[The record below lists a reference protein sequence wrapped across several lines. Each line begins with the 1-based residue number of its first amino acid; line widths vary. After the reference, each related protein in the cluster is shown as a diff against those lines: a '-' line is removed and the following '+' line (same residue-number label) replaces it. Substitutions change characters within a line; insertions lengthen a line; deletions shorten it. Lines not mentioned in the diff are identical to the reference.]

1 MALTDRFCRT
11 THDEGR
17 YSDGKGLYLVV
28 DRSGRR
34 WMFRYQLAGRRREMG
49 LGPYPEVGL
58 AVARQFAA
66 EARAKAKTGID
77 PIDARRAIR
86 AVPTFGA
93 FADQLIT
100 DIEGGFRN
108 EKHRA
113 QWRMT
118 IGDTYCRALRGK
130 PIDAIDTADVLQVLK
145 PIWLSK
151 PETASRLRG
160 RIERV
165 LDAARAR
172 GFRVGDN
179 PAGWRGHLQAML
191 PKRQKLSRGHHK
203 ALPYDGLP
211 GFVSDLRKIDAVAA
225 RALEFVILTAGRSGE
240 VLGATWKEIDFEAA
254 IWSIPAT
261 RMKAG
266 REHRVPLSERA
277 LTLIEGMK
285 AVRSVDDAGA
295 FVFPGAKRNRPL
307 SPMAMSMLLRRM
319 KREFTVHGFR
329 SSFRDWVGEETNFP
343 REIAEAALA
352 HTVGDS
358 TERAYR
364 RGDALERRREL
375 MNAWNAYIENKAGTN
390 VIAIADRGS
399 MYKNH

>member
-1 MALTDRFCRT
+1 MALSDRFCRA
-11 THDEGR
+11 THEEGR

-58 AVARQFAA
+58 AAARQFAA
-66 EARAKAKTGID
+66 EARAKAKTGRD
-77 PIDARRAIR
+77 PIDARKALR
-86 AVPTFGA
+86 AVPTFGT
-93 FADQLIT
+93 FADQLLS

-108 EKHRA
+108 AKHRA

-118 IGDTYCRALRGK
+118 LGDAYCRALRGK
-130 PIDAIDTADVLQVLK
+130 PIDAIDTADVLHVLK

-172 GFRVGDN
+172 GFRTGDN

-191 PKRQKLSRGHHK
+191 PKRQKLTRGHHK
-203 ALPYDGLP
+203 ALPYDDLP
-211 GFVSDLRKIDAVAA
+211 GFLSDLRKIEAVAA
-225 RALEFVILTAGRSGE
+225 RALEFAILTAGRSGE
-240 VLGATWKEIDFEAA
+240 VLGATWKEIDPISA
-254 IWSIPAT
+254 IWSIPAA

-266 REHRVPLSERA
+266 KEHRVPLSKPA

-285 AVRSVDDAGA
+285 AVRSIDDPCA
-295 FVFPGAKRNRPL
+295 FVFPGAKRDRPL

-319 KREFTVHGFR
+319 RREITVHGFR

-352 HTVGDS
+352 HTIGDS

-364 RGDALERRREL
+364 RGDAIERRREL
-375 MNAWNAYIENKAGTN
+375 MNAWAAYIENKSGTN
-390 VIAIADRGS
+390 VIAISDRGS
-399 MYKNH
+399 KSENH